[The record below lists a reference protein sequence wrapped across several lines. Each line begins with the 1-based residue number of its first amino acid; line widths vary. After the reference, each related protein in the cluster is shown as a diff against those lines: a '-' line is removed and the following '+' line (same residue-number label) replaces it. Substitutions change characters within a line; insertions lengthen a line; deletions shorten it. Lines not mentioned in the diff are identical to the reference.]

1 MNEIDNIKRLLIP
14 AVKGIPIIVGFTL
27 VVVLLAMKVVIYK
40 VPMYQSFSLLRL
52 DDKSTGLS
60 ETNLYKDFDVFF
72 TPQKIAA
79 EVEVIKSG
87 GLVELVADRLQYN
100 INYYREGRIRRAE
113 LHQNSPFQV
122 DFKHLSSQYYD
133 KEFLLDVINSDEFK
147 LGYYVRGNLVWLD
160 GRFSEVIDEGVFA
173 LQVNLVKMPEKPSK
187 ATGLFVFIRN
197 SKRKQTENIKSNLF
211 VQQVDKD
218 VAVIRIG
225 FKSEVPEKAAEVV
238 NALAKGYIEN
248 YIALRTNAADKT
260 GYFINDR
267 LVIVSEQLAKS
278 EQDLEEYRSKNKIVN
293 LRQQTETGLR
303 EASQIRVQYS
313 NILIQKAALDSL
325 NNYINNNPTNFMELA
340 PQVAFGDL
348 LFTELIKKMKA
359 FQGERRDLLLKYTV
373 NNEKVKV
380 VEDKI
385 TDLIVYIKETIR
397 KTQQDISIR
406 RKELKVYLDKVDR
419 QFDKLPANEKQMV
432 ILERKFRLNNEM
444 YNFLTQKKLEA
455 SIVKAATISFH
466 QILEFGVPSS
476 VPVSPNKKLILFVSG
491 LLGILLSISFI
502 YLKEFL
508 SGKILSR
515 SQLEKLTSLP
525 IIGVLPKIGP
535 KQGKQFETKKFS
547 TLASEFEVRKWLNK
561 GSTFLVSSSLP
572 GEGKSYVSLN
582 LAKAFRKKGKT
593 VCLVD
598 LNFFNPGF
606 KEPEVDKLWVKVLLE
621 NEKIDH
627 SFTFKN
633 NDGVDVL
640 PCKVNPDSDD
650 LNESILNL
658 LISNLKEMYDVVIFD
673 SSATVIV
680 NDSLLLFSL
689 VDQVIYLYRSK
700 FTGIKYAQQ
709 AELLAGEYGWK
720 NIHLVL
726 NCVHPATNFSGYYTG
741 SRYSYEYQNGNMM
754 DKLKHYLNIYL
765 R

>member
-14 AVKGIPIIVGFTL
+14 AVKGIPIILGITL
-27 VVVLLAMKVVIYK
+27 IAILLAMKVIIYK

-79 EVEVIKSG
+79 EVEVLKSG
-87 GLVELVADRLQYN
+87 ELISRVAGILKYD
-100 INYYREGRIRRAE
+100 ISYYREGRIRRHE
-113 LHQNSPFQV
+113 LYKSAPFEV
-122 DFKHLSSQYYD
+122 EFKHLSLQYYD
-133 KEFLLDVINSDEFK
+133 KEFLLDVRSSNEFR
-147 LGYYVRGNLVWLD
+147 LGYYVQDNLVWLD
-160 GRFSEVIDEGVFA
+160 GRFSEAIDEGVFV
-173 LQVNLVKMPEKPSK
+173 LQINKTSMYKQSLEKK
-187 ATGLFVFIRN
+187 VLYVFVRN
-197 SKRKQTENIKSNLF
+197 SRRKQMENIKSNLF
-211 VQQVDKD
+211 VKEVDKD

-225 FKSEVPEKAAEVV
+225 FKAEVPEKAAEVV
-238 NALAKGYIEN
+238 NALANGYIEN

-260 GYFINDR
+260 GYFISDR
-267 LVIVSEQLAKS
+267 LIIVSEQLAKS
-278 EQDLEEYRSKNKIVN
+278 EHNLEKFRSENKIVN
-293 LRQQTETGLR
+293 FRQQTETGLR
-303 EASQIRVQYS
+303 EASQIRIQYN
-313 NILIQKAALDSL
+313 NILMQEAALDSL
-325 NNYINNNPTNFMELA
+325 NIYINSNSSGFMELA
-340 PQVAFGDL
+340 PQVTFGDL
-348 LFTELIKKMKA
+348 LFTELIKKMKT
-359 FQGERRDLLLKYTV
+359 FEGERRELLLKYTLA
-373 NNEKVKV
+373 NEKVKV
-380 VEDKI
+380 MDSKI
-385 TDLIVYIKETIR
+385 ADLTIYIKESIR
-397 KTQQDISIR
+397 KTKEDISIR
-406 RKELKVYLDKVDR
+406 RKELQIYLAKVEQ
-419 QFDKLPANEKQMV
+419 QFDKLPSNEKQMV
-432 ILERKFRLNNEM
+432 ILEREFRLNQEM

-466 QILEFGVPSS
+466 QILEFGVPGSE
-476 VPVSPNKKLILFVSG
+476 PVSPNKKLILFVSG

-525 IIGVLPKIGP
+525 IIGVLPKAGS
-535 KQGKQFETKKFS
+535 KHGKHFDTQKFS

-561 GSTFLVSSSLP
+561 GSTFLLSSSLP

-582 LAKAFRKKGKT
+582 LAKAFQKKGKT
-593 VCLVD
+593 VCVVD
-598 LNFFNPGF
+598 LNLFNPGF
-606 KEPEVDKLWVKVLLE
+606 RGSEVDKSWVKALQDG
-621 NEKIDH
+621 EKIDY
-627 SFTFKN
+627 SFIAKN

-640 PCKVNPDSDD
+640 PCKLNSESKD
-650 LNESILNL
+650 LNEYILNL
-658 LISNLKEMYDVVIFD
+658 LISNLKEMYDIVIFD

-709 AELLAGEYGWK
+709 AELLANEYGWK
-720 NIHLVL
+720 NIYLVL
-726 NCVHPATNFSGYYTG
+726 NCVHPATNFSGHYTG
-741 SRYSYEYQNGNMM
+741 SRYSYEYQNGNMI